1 MTAGVFFFVF
11 FFLHYW
17 GLNSGHLVPPKG
29 EKKLKHWRSSQLEDT
44 EQAVEPLLYMA
55 GMLE

>member
-1 MTAGVFFFVF
+1 LF

-17 GLNSGHLVPPKG
+17 GLNSGHLVPSKG